1 MSIMLFIFPHL
12 RTERSVRV
20 KINKEHLPVLECKA
34 GLTGKQV
41 AQKAGIKEQSYS
53 MIKRRGSC
61 SAPTVAALAR
71 AFGVEVEEILND
83 VRKES

>member
-1 MSIMLFIFPHL
+1 MLLVPHL
-12 RTERSVRV
+12 RIERGAFV
-20 KINKEHLPVLECKA
+20 KINKDRLPVLECKA

-71 AFGVEVEEILND
+71 AFGIDVEELLND

>member
-1 MSIMLFIFPHL
+1 MSIMLLIVPHL

>member
-1 MSIMLFIFPHL
+1 MKVSKNRLL
-12 RTERSVRV
+12 
-20 KINKEHLPVLECKA
+20 LLECKT

-41 AQKAGIKEQSYS
+41 AQRAGIKEQSYS
-53 MIKRRGSC
+53 MIKHRCSC
-61 SAPTVAALAR
+61 SAPTTVAALAH

>member
-1 MSIMLFIFPHL
+1 M
-12 RTERSVRV
+12 R
-20 KINKEHLPVLECKA
+20 INKNRLIILECKA

-53 MIKRRGSC
+53 MIKRRCSC

-71 AFGVEVEEILND
+71 VFGVDVEDILSD
-83 VRKES
+83 VRKDG

>member
-1 MSIMLFIFPHL
+1 MKVSKNRLL
-12 RTERSVRV
+12 
-20 KINKEHLPVLECKA
+20 LLECKT

-41 AQKAGIKEQSYS
+41 AQRAGIKEQSYS
-53 MIKRRGSC
+53 MIKHRCSC
-61 SAPTVAALAR
+61 SAPTVAALAQ

>member
-1 MSIMLFIFPHL
+1 MSIMLLIVPHL
-12 RTERSVRV
+12 RTERGVRV

-61 SAPTVAALAR
+61 SALTVAALAR

>member
-1 MSIMLFIFPHL
+1 M
-12 RTERSVRV
+12 
-20 KINKEHLPVLECKA
+20 KINKTRLPFLECKA

-41 AQKAGIKEQSYS
+41 AQRAGIKEQSYS

-71 AFGVEVEEILND
+71 AFGVEVEELLND
-83 VRKES
+83 AQKEC